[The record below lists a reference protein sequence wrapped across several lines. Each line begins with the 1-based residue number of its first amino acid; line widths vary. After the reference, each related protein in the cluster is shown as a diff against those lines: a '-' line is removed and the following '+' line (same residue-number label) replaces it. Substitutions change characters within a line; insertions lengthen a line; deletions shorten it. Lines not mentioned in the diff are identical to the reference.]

1 MGKATLT
8 FACTVLAA
16 LWSGL
21 HPVVAGPP
29 AHAEWELTFEDEFNG
44 EGVNWDVWQSQASIR
59 GGTKPEGRW
68 PENNVVKDGILYQVS
83 KRENPARGGKE
94 WSTAHIWTKE
104 FAQTYGYFEARMRY
118 GKYLNNAFWLIR
130 FKTARFAAPP
140 HFEIDINEGHTPR
153 EVAMCLHFWHKY
165 EGADHPVMHSRGKRW
180 DAAMDLEKDFHL
192 YGCEWNEKEIIWYL
206 DGQPIRRLQNPGL
219 NTAVDVRLSTVF
231 MERQLK
237 KDGVDISTMDGVSM
251 AVDWVRVWRKQRD
264 LRPAVRS
271 LPLEKCEAPKLVK
284 RDPLVSLSG
293 KTTPLVQEGF
303 ESSAADALPTKWEVG
318 DGKPGVVVDEVE
330 GPKKPRSAGN
340 KVLRLAPNDYTF
352 ILLDKPITG
361 RLVVE
366 LDYWSPAKQD
376 GLLLV
381 TLGRF
386 NKADEKLRKSSYYTG
401 DIGPYIH
408 WRRAVIS
415 YYSETEKWQPFT
427 TRSMRGWGRVR
438 FVMDVAQGVFDCYTG
453 DRFCNGGPFRH
464 KQRAACGIGLRHRG
478 TTGVAYV
485 DNVVVNRIDD

>member
-1 MGKATLT
+1 MITATPRL
-8 FACTVLAA
+8 ACVLLAA
-16 LWSGL
+16 LCSV
-21 HPVVAGPP
+21 PSQAVAGPP

-44 EGVNWDVWQSQASIR
+44 DSVNWDVWQSQASIR
-59 GGTKPEGRW
+59 GGNRPEGRW
-68 PENNVVKDGILYQVS
+68 PENNVVKDGVLYQVT
-83 KRENPARGGKE
+83 KRESPPRGGKE

-165 EGADHPVMHSRGKRW
+165 EGAEQPVMHSRARKW
-180 DAAMDLEKDFHL
+180 DATMDLEKDFYV
-192 YGCEWNEKEIIWYL
+192 YGCEWNEKEIIWYF
-206 DGQPIRRLQNPGL
+206 DGQPIRRLQNPSL
-219 NTAVDVRLSTVF
+219 NTAVDVRLSTVI
-231 MERQLK
+231 MTHHLK
-237 KDGVDISTMDGVSM
+237 RDSVDISTMDGVTM
-251 AVDWVRVWRKQRD
+251 AVDWVRVWRKIRD
-264 LRPAVRS
+264 LRPAVHL
-271 LPLEKCEAPKLVK
+271 LPLEKCEIPKPVK
-284 RDPLVSLSG
+284 RDPLVSLPG
-293 KTTPLVQEGF
+293 KRTVLIQEDF
-303 ESSAADALPTKWEVG
+303 ESSAANALPAKWEAG
-318 DGKPGVVVDEVE
+318 DGKPAVAVDQAE
-330 GPKKPRSAGN
+330 GPKKPRSADN

-352 ILLDKPITG
+352 VLFDKPVTG
-361 RLVVE
+361 RLEVE
-366 LDYWSPAKQD
+366 LDYWSPAKHD

-408 WRRAVIS
+408 WRRAFI
-415 YYSETEKWQPFT
+415 YYYTETEKWRPFT
-427 TRSMRGWGRVR
+427 TRTMRGWGRVR

-464 KQRAACGIGLRHRG
+464 KQRAARGIGLRHRG
-478 TTGVAYV
+478 TRGVVYV
-485 DNVVVNRIDD
+485 DNVVVNEIGQ